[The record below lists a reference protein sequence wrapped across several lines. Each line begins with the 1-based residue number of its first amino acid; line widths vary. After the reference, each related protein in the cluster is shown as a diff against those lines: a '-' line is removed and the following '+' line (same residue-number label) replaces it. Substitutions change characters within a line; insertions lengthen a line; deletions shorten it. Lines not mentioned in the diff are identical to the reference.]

1 MKILKAN
8 GVDYVLKFG
17 AGAIAELNDHD
28 ITLAGLSADLEEMRV
43 KKLYTTFFYGLKTM
57 QHDITQEKAYH
68 IIDSL
73 FEEGM
78 ELEEFFKIVLEEYAS
93 AMGLGK
99 KFKEIM
105 DTQAM

>member
-1 MKILKAN
+1 MKE
-8 GVDYVLKFG
+8 F
-17 AGAIAELNDHD
+17 
-28 ITLAGLSADLEEMRV
+28 GLSADLEEMRV

-57 QHDITQEKAYH
+57 QHDMTQEKAYH

-105 DTQAM
+105 DAQAM